1 MDSARSS
8 LITNTAHMSEAQPSS
23 TKPYLVRA
31 IHEWCTDNGLTPYL
45 AVSVTEGVRVPS
57 EHVRNGEIVL
67 NIGMLATDKLVIS
80 NDDISF
86 QARFSGRVH
95 QIFVP
100 MDNVVAIYAK
110 ETGNGMAFEV
120 PKAMAESEPRLQAVG
135 SATEADEGHA
145 MPEQDVQEFTTAE
158 SSEAPPAP
166 KPTGG
171 RPKLTRVK

>member
-1 MDSARSS
+1 
-8 LITNTAHMSEAQPSS
+8 MSDTESNSPGS

-45 AVSVTEGVRVPS
+45 AVSVTEQVRVPA
-57 EHVRNGEIVL
+57 EHVRQGEIVL
-67 NIGMLATDKLVIS
+67 NVGVLATDKLVID
-80 NDDISF
+80 NDAVSF

-120 PKAMAESEPRLQAVG
+120 PKPLANPDFQLAAVDQG
-135 SATEADEGHA
+135 DLEDR
-145 MPEQDVQEFTTAE
+145 
-158 SSEAPPAP
+158 SSEGADQADDAPEPPNRPPA
-166 KPTGG
+166 G
-171 RPKLTRVK
+171 RPRLTRVK